1 MRTGLIGACVLA
13 VAGCNTP
20 PLGYAG
26 IAPVQVTVGQST
38 FDVRIKEGQA
48 QAMRTNR
55 EFAPNF
61 TYVAPRARTAI
72 MQASGCQIKEGSLV
86 GDAILITADLLC
98 DATATE
104 TEE

>member
-1 MRTGLIGACVLA
+1 MKTGIIGACVLA

-20 PLGYAG
+20 PIGYAG
-26 IAPVQVTVGQST
+26 IDPVQVTVAQST
-38 FDVRIKEGQA
+38 FDVRIKEGRA

-61 TYVAPRARTAI
+61 NYVAPRARTAI

-86 GDAILITADLLC
+86 GDAILITADLAC
-98 DATATE
+98 EATSTGTPE
-104 TEE
+104 